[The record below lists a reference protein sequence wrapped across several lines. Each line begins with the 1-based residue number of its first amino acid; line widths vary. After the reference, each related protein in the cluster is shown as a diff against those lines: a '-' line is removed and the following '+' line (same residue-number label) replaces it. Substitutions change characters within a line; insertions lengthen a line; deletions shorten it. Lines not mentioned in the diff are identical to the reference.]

1 MEHMQNSQ
9 PNQEQAERESI
20 GEYMNQVAPVGK
32 VWAFIK
38 ANKMRILIALAI
50 ASTFTAVRWAMT
62 NHPNISAIVVVA
74 VIAYGVDKLRRARKQ
89 A

>member
-9 PNQEQAERESI
+9 PIEEADKESM
-20 GEYMNQVAPVGK
+20 GQYLNQVAPVGK
-32 VWAFIK
+32 VWALIK

-50 ASTFTAVRWAMT
+50 ASTFTAVRWAISS
-62 NHPNISAIVVVA
+62 HPNISSVVVVA
-74 VIAYGVDKLRRARKQ
+74 VIAYGVDKIRRARKQ